1 MTTAPTA
8 PVSPTAT
15 ATASPAGPATATP
28 TAQPDDCLAA
38 DFYQY
43 EALLPDDEREILL
56 KARAFLRKDIKPLVN
71 EYWGRG
77 EFPFEM
83 IEKFRASGLAALAY
97 EGYGEHKPATSHLLG
112 GMLATEL
119 GRVDASTA
127 TFFGVHNG
135 LAFYSIHYGGDQE
148 QRDRFLPAMA
158 SMDKIGAFA
167 LTEPL
172 GGSDVS
178 GGMRT
183 TARREGDEWILD
195 GAKKWI
201 GNATFADYV
210 VVFARDVDDNKVKA
224 FVVEKGTPGFRP
236 EKIEGKIALRIVQNA
251 EITLTGVRV
260 PEANRLHNIR
270 GFRDVAEI
278 LRVTRGGV
286 AWQALG
292 VMIGAYELALD
303 YAKERTAFGRPI
315 AKFQLVQDLL
325 VKSLGNITACWGMLV
340 QLARLQDQG
349 VFRDEQSALAKE
361 YVAARMRESVAWC
374 REIFGGNGIVLDHD
388 VARFFSDAE
397 ALYSY
402 EGTHQ
407 MQTLI
412 VGKSITGH
420 SAFVG

>member
-1 MTTAPTA
+1 MTVTAPIPTPVA
-8 PVSPTAT
+8 PL
-15 ATASPAGPATATP
+15 
-28 TAQPDDCLAA
+28 DDLLAA
-38 DFYQY
+38 DFYRYQT
-43 EALLPDDEREILL
+43 LLSDEERKILL
-56 KARAFLRKDIKPLVN
+56 KARTFLREEVKPLVN
-71 EYWGRG
+71 EYWGKA
-77 EFPFEM
+77 EFPVEL
-83 IEKFRASGLAALAY
+83 IDKFRGSGLAALAY
-97 EGYGEHKPATSHLLG
+97 EGYGEHRAAASHLLG
-112 GMLATEL
+112 GMLAMEL
-119 GRVDASTA
+119 GRVDASVA

-135 LAFYSIHYGGDQE
+135 LGFYSIYYGGDQE
-148 QRDRFLPAMA
+148 QRDKWLPAMA
-158 SMDKIGAFA
+158 TMEKIGAFA

-183 TARREGDEWILD
+183 TAKREGDTWVIN

-201 GNATFADYV
+201 GNATFADHV
-210 VVFARDVDDNKVKA
+210 VVFARDVDDNKVKG
-224 FVVEKGTPGFRP
+224 FVVEKGTPGFKP
-236 EKIEGKIALRIVQNA
+236 VKIEGKIALQIVQNA
-251 EITLTGVRV
+251 EITLTDLRV
-260 PEANRLHNIR
+260 PEANRLQNIK
-270 GFRDVAEI
+270 GFRDVAEV
-278 LRVTRGGV
+278 LRQTRSGV

-303 YAKERTAFGRPI
+303 YAKQRVAFGRPI
-315 AKFQLVQDLL
+315 AKFQMVQDLL
-325 VKSLGNITACWGMLV
+325 VKSLGNITASWGMLI

-349 VFRDEQSALAKE
+349 IFRDEHSALAKE
-361 YVAARMRESVAWC
+361 FVAARMREVVAWS
-374 REIFGGNGIVLDHD
+374 REVFGGNGILLEYD

>member
-1 MTTAPTA
+1 MTT
-8 PVSPTAT
+8 V
-15 ATASPAGPATATP
+15 ATP
-28 TAQPDDCLAA
+28 VAQLDDQLTA
-38 DFYQY
+38 DFYLY
-43 EALLPDDEREILL
+43 ESLLPDEERKILL
-56 KARAFLRKDIKPLVN
+56 NARTFMREEVKPLVN
-71 EYWGRG
+71 DAWSKAELPQ
-77 EFPFEM
+77 EL
-83 IEKFRASGLAALAY
+83 IEKFRGSGLVALAY
-97 EGYGEHKPATSHLLG
+97 EGYGEHLPAVSHLLSG
-112 GMLATEL
+112 TLAMEL
-119 GRVDASTA
+119 GRVDASCA

-135 LAFYSIHYGGDQE
+135 LGFYSIYYGGDQE

-158 SMDKIGAFA
+158 TMEKIGAFA
-167 LTEPL
+167 LTEPD

-183 TARREGDEWILD
+183 TARREGDTWVLN

-210 VVFARDVDDNKVKA
+210 VVFARDVEDNKVKA
-224 FVVEKGTPGFRP
+224 FVVEKGTPGFEP
-236 EKIEGKIALRIVQNA
+236 VKIEGKIALRIVQNA
-251 EITLTGVRV
+251 EITLTDARV
-260 PEANRLHNIR
+260 PEANRLQNMK
-270 GFRDVAEI
+270 GFRDVAEV
-278 LRVTRGGV
+278 LRQTRSGV

-303 YAKERTAFGRPI
+303 YAKERLAFGRPI

-325 VKSLGNITACWGMLV
+325 VKSLGNITSSWGMLV

-349 VFRDEQSALAKE
+349 IFRDEHSALAKE
-361 YVAARMRESVAWC
+361 FVAARMREVVAWS
-374 REIFGGNGIVLDHD
+374 REIFGGNGILLDYD
-388 VARFFSDAE
+388 IARFFSDAE